1 LLHQL
6 AGGGKQ
12 QQPGAKTCEHKE
24 QKHGKEKHAALHQN
38 GPLPQTGH
46 FIVGRSQRGD
56 IGQIKREGDNV
67 ETSKTKPDLMAGAA
81 SSRRP
86 AQGQRILAQLEHGAR
101 PPARAGHSAGWTID
115 GWTIGLCALL
125 LMMCSMAWLMHNRTI
140 TPDTFRQ
147 SESRRGSS
155 RAAVKTTMPVQPTA
169 EVTPQAAAI
178 VNVEITEA
186 PSAEAE
192 TPTAA
197 TVAIAN
203 AAATARLATAQ
214 PQPVRALASAPKAA
228 MRTAAPTVSAPAS
241 TDTDVTLLT
250 ALVAH
255 AGVPSAV
262 TPERSRD
269 IVDRQDGDSTVQLL
283 ARCKQLG
290 LIEGMLCRSRICS
303 GRWESDAACRAPS
316 H

>member
-1 LLHQL
+1 
-6 AGGGKQ
+6 
-12 QQPGAKTCEHKE
+12 
-24 QKHGKEKHAALHQN
+24 
-38 GPLPQTGH
+38 
-46 FIVGRSQRGD
+46 
-56 IGQIKREGDNV
+56 V
-67 ETSKTKPDLMAGAA
+67 ETSKTKPNLMAGAA

-86 AQGQRILAQLEHGAR
+86 AQGQRILAQLEHGAK
-101 PPARAGHSAGWTID
+101 PPARTVHNAGWTID
-115 GWTIGLCALL
+115 GWTISLCALL
-125 LMMCSMAWLMHNRTI
+125 LVMCSMAWLMHDRTI

-147 SESRRGSS
+147 SESRRVSS
-155 RAAVKTTMPVQPTA
+155 RAMAKTMMPAQPIA
-169 EVTPQAAAI
+169 EAAPQAAAI

-186 PSAEAE
+186 SPAEAE

-203 AAATARLATAQ
+203 AAATARPAPAQ
-214 PQPVRALASAPKAA
+214 PQPVRALATAPKAA
-228 MRTAAPTVSAPAS
+228 TRTAVPPANISAPAS
-241 TDTDVTLLT
+241 TDTDVTLLA

-255 AGVPSAV
+255 AGVPAAV

-269 IVDRQDGDSTVQLL
+269 IVDRQDGDTTLQLL
-283 ARCKQLG
+283 TRCKQLG

>member
-1 LLHQL
+1 M
-6 AGGGKQ
+6 
-12 QQPGAKTCEHKE
+12 
-24 QKHGKEKHAALHQN
+24 
-38 GPLPQTGH
+38 
-46 FIVGRSQRGD
+46 
-56 IGQIKREGDNV
+56 

-101 PPARAGHSAGWTID
+101 PAASAVHSAGWTID
-115 GWTIGLCALL
+115 GWTISLCALL
-125 LMMCSMAWLMHNRTI
+125 LVMCSAAWLMHGRTI
-140 TPDTFRQ
+140 TPDTFRP
-147 SESRRGSS
+147 SESRRVSS
-155 RAAVKTTMPVQPTA
+155 RAATKTTTPLPAPPSVEGA
-169 EVTPQAAAI
+169 PQAAAI

-186 PSAEAE
+186 PPAEAE

-203 AAATARLATAQ
+203 AAATARPATAQ
-214 PQPVRALASAPKAA
+214 PQPVRALA
-228 MRTAAPTVSAPAS
+228 AAPRGTARAAAPPANVSAPAS
-241 TDTDVTLLT
+241 IDTDVTLLT

-255 AGVPSAV
+255 AGVPAAV

-269 IVDRQDGDSTVQLL
+269 IVDRQDGDTTAQLL

-303 GRWESDAACRAPS
+303 GRWESDAACRAPN

>member
-1 LLHQL
+1 M
-6 AGGGKQ
+6 
-12 QQPGAKTCEHKE
+12 
-24 QKHGKEKHAALHQN
+24 
-38 GPLPQTGH
+38 
-46 FIVGRSQRGD
+46 
-56 IGQIKREGDNV
+56 

-101 PPARAGHSAGWTID
+101 PPARVARPEGWTID
-115 GWTIGLCALL
+115 GWTIGLFALL
-125 LMMCSMAWLMHNRTI
+125 LVMCSAAWLMHGRTI

-147 SESRRGSS
+147 SESRRVSS
-155 RAAVKTTMPVQPTA
+155 RLAVKTPLPAQPAA

-186 PSAEAE
+186 PPAQAE

-203 AAATARLATAQ
+203 AASLGRPAALQ
-214 PQPVRALASAPKAA
+214 PQPARTLATAPKAA
-228 MRTAAPTVSAPAS
+228 TRAAAPPATTAQASA
-241 TDTDVTLLT
+241 DTDVTLLT

-255 AGVPSAV
+255 AGVPTAV
-262 TPERSRD
+262 RPERSRD
-269 IVDRQDGDSTVQLL
+269 IVDRQDGDSTAQLL